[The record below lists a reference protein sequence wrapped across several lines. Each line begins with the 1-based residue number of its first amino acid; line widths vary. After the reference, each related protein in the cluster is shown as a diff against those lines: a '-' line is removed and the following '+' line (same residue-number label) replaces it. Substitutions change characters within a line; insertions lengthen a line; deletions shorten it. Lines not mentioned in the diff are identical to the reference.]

1 MQVKSES
8 VRLLVTPRT
17 AAYQAPLSMGFSR
30 QEYWSGVPL
39 PSLALHLEVHKTPH
53 RAKEE
58 LAQLVSNAK
67 IETLLIIYHYSK
79 LPSSL
84 VPSINHP

>member
-1 MQVKSES
+1 M
-8 VRLLVTPRT
+8 
-17 AAYQAPLSMGFSR
+17 
-30 QEYWSGVPL
+30 
-39 PSLALHLEVHKTPH
+39 PSLALLLEVHKTPH

>member
-1 MQVKSES
+1 MPS
-8 VRLLVTPRT
+8 V
-17 AAYQAPLSMGFSR
+17 
-30 QEYWSGVPL
+30 
-39 PSLALHLEVHKTPH
+39 ALYLEVHKTPH

-58 LAQLVSNAK
+58 LAQLVSNAE
-67 IETLLIIYHYSK
+67 IRTLLIVYHYSK